1 MLANLGQNQSKRP
14 LIISNRSRHAN
25 TRVRGLRGRHRLIQ
39 DVLSLS
45 IWDNEVLADLVQ
57 NALTRIHMLV
67 IEIKGRTKGDDVPLA

>member
-14 LIISNRSRHAN
+14 LIISNWSRHAN

-67 IEIKGRTKGDDVPLA
+67 IEIKERTE